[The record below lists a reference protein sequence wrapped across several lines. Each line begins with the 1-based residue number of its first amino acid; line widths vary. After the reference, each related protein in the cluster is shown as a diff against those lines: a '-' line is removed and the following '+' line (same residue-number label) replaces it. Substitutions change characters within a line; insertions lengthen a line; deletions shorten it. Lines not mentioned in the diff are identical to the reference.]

1 MIEIIRI
8 LIALAG
14 TGIAAYYD
22 IFNKKNVPE
31 LFLYSFLGISLL
43 LNIFDYSLFL
53 KFLPIAIPLVL
64 VLYILYLNGQ
74 IGGADVIVLAA
85 IYSALPAF
93 PLDENQFVPSSLMV
107 LAIATVLASIWIMI
121 KYFPRIIKRFN
132 EGKMKINLWQAL
144 QIILLLFSFALLI
157 YMFMLFP
164 FLPAWLLLVSGILF
178 FESIFFIISK
188 EQLMQEMVVMK
199 KKIEP
204 EDVIAIEMLDKK
216 IIERYKIKR
225 LSDEK
230 QAKMLSKT
238 GRKWPVLDMPMF
250 LPFIL
255 IGLIIYILAGVSL
268 I

>member
-1 MIEIIRI
+1 MLETIRI
-8 LIALAG
+8 LVALAG

-31 LFLYSFLGISLL
+31 LFLYSFLAVSLL

-53 KFLPIAIPLVL
+53 KFLPIAIPLIL
-64 VLYILYLNGQ
+64 VLYVLYLNGQ

-93 PLDENQFVPSSLMV
+93 PMDENQFVPSSLMV
-107 LAIATVLASIWIMI
+107 LAIATVLASIWIMV
-121 KYFPRIIKRFN
+121 KYFPRIIRRFK
-132 EGKMKINLWQAL
+132 EGKMKINVWQAV
-144 QIILLLFSFALLI
+144 QTIALLFSFALLI

-164 FLPAWLLLVSGILF
+164 FLPTWLLLVSGILF

-188 EQLMQEMVVMK
+188 EQLMQEMIVMK
-199 KKIEP
+199 KKVEP
-204 EDVIAIEMLDKK
+204 EDVIAIEMLDSKT
-216 IIERYKIKR
+216 IEKYKIKR
-225 LSDEK
+225 LTDEK
-230 QAKMLSKT
+230 QAKTLSKT
-238 GRKWPVLDMPMF
+238 GRRWPVLDMPMF

-255 IGLIIYILAGVSL
+255 IGLIIYILAGFSL